1 MTALSIKRVLGVPQ
15 LPADPSTLYFVKS
28 GEAGLVEIYIS
39 SNDGSELRHVL
50 KKDEIASLV
59 SAANTA
65 TASKLATARN
75 IDLTGD
81 ASGST
86 SFDGSANVQIAVTLA
101 DTGVTAGQYTKL
113 TVDAKGRVTAGDG
126 LAASDIPSLDASKL
140 TTGTL
145 TLNTDGNAAT
155 ATKLATARNINGV
168 AFDGS
173 ADITINAV
181 DSTARIAVSEKGQA
195 NGVATLG
202 ADGLVPSTQLPSYVD
217 DVLEFADFASLP
229 VTGEA
234 SKIYVTLDDNQ
245 TYRWGG
251 TVYVHIPAGVGMADE
266 AVKLAVQRNIAVTGD
281 ASWNVN
287 FDGTAN
293 VTAALTLADSGVVAG
308 EYTKVTVDS
317 KGRVTVGA
325 ALVQADI
332 PTLDYTTVTSAASV
346 ELAAVEW

>member
-1 MTALSIKRVLGVPQ
+1 MTALSIKRVLAVPQ

-346 ELAAVEW
+346 ELAAAEW

>member
-1 MTALSIKRVLGVPQ
+1 MGKGGFSDVKKHLLSSVGGCVIFNG
-15 LPADPSTLYFVKS
+15 
-28 GEAGLVEIYIS
+28 
-39 SNDGSELRHVL
+39 
-50 KKDEIASLV
+50 
-59 SAANTA
+59 
-65 TASKLATARN
+65 
-75 IDLTGD
+75 
-81 ASGST
+81 
-86 SFDGSANVQIAVTLA
+86 
-101 DTGVTAGQYTKL
+101 
-113 TVDAKGRVTAGDG
+113 
-126 LAASDIPSLDASKL
+126 
-140 TTGTL
+140 GT
-145 TLNTDGNAAT
+145 
-155 ATKLATARNINGV
+155 
-168 AFDGS
+168 
-173 ADITINAV
+173 DITINAV
-181 DSTARIAVSEKGQA
+181 DATPRIAVSEKGQA
-195 NGVATLG
+195 NGVATLD
-202 ADGLVPSTQLPSYVD
+202 AAGLVPATQLPSYVD

-346 ELAAVEW
+346 ELAAAEW